1 MRDRDTLRS
10 FEDMKILYQYL
21 YISGERVIVIHNVID
36 VPLRLRMNDNG
47 VILCKNMNFPEGEET
62 DYTEHMTIQ
71 TVKAIVEQL
80 QETPAVDF
88 PDSFASR
95 WEEIKS
101 ICCVDMSLNKPKDYY
116 QIIN

>member
-80 QETPAVDF
+80 PGNSGSGIPRQLCEPLG
-88 PDSFASR
+88 R
-95 WEEIKS
+95 
-101 ICCVDMSLNKPKDYY
+101 N
-116 QIIN
+116 QIYLLRGYVAE